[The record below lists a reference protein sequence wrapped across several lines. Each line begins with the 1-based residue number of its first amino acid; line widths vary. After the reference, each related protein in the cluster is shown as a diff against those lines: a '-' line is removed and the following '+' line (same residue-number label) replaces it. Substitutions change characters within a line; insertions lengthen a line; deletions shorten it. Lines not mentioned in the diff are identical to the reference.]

1 MSGKH
6 FVQVPICPQVL
17 EYARDLMKHDLT
29 ALSPGAKKAGVLQDD
44 EFVLYEAAFTSG
56 VRLTVKLV
64 SNKEQYQ
71 VIPEFHFLASPP
83 IRCPLWPVS
92 RVGMRAAAMPTV

>member
-44 EFVLYEAAFTSG
+44 EFVLY
-56 VRLTVKLV
+56 
-64 SNKEQYQ
+64 
-71 VIPEFHFLASPP
+71 
-83 IRCPLWPVS
+83 
-92 RVGMRAAAMPTV
+92 